1 MKITFGSKV
10 ATLTLAALCMMG
22 ALGLSASTFAGD
34 ASTATALG
42 FSSDGKSFAYIEYGY
57 QDGSGF
63 PYAAVK
69 FLDVAKN
76 TYAAPTV
83 SVVKENESANARQV
97 RYEALLK
104 ARPALS
110 KLGISK
116 GNIGELLAS
125 RKLTDLS
132 SESTSKVRFSRHP
145 IIRGLTS
152 TEFELSLEEKAARS
166 TRCVMGESPVMMKLT
181 LKNVSSSKSIELQN
195 DTALPMSRGCVKG
208 YRIQDVIAR
217 EEGDREVIVLLN
229 IFTTGFEGDD
239 SRTIAVSGT
248 LPQ

>member
-1 MKITFGSKV
+1 MKNGIAFKSIISSLALLIAGAV
-10 ATLTLAALCMMG
+10 AIEAPAL
-22 ALGLSASTFAGD
+22 AGD
-34 ASTATALG
+34 ASTAAALG
-42 FSSDGKSFAYIEYGY
+42 FSKDGKYFSYIEYGY

-76 TYAAPTV
+76 SFAAPTV
-83 SVVKENESANARQV
+83 AVVKQNESGTIREV
-97 RYEALLK
+97 RYQALVR
-104 ARPALS
+104 ARNS
-110 KLGISK
+110 FRKLGISQ

-132 SESTSKVRFSRHP
+132 NDSAAKIRFARHP
-145 IIRGLTS
+145 VIRGLIS
-152 TEFELSLEEKAARS
+152 PEFEISLEEKAARS
-166 TRCVMGESPVMMKLT
+166 TRCMMGESPVMMKLSI
-181 LKNVSSSKSIELQN
+181 KSVSSGKTVELQN
-195 DTALPMSRGCVKG
+195 DTALPASRGCVKG
-208 YRIQDVIAR
+208 YRIQDIIAR
-217 EEGDREVIVLLN
+217 EEGDREVVVLLN